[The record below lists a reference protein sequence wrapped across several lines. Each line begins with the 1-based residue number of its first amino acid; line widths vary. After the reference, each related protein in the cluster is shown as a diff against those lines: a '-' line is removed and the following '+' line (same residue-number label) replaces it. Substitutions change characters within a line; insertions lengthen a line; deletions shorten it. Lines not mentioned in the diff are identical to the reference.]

1 MAGPEPSIP
10 AGSVPSWFGVPM
22 PRLVHVLLP
31 VALTACRAPPEAPA
45 ELEELTSW
53 LYGRVETGTDEEME
67 VGLGNLVAWM
77 DTRFEE
83 ATEGYTVDNIP
94 EDIAHAADG
103 RSGPLEG
110 LVGASVATRI
120 AASIDDVAEAMLV
133 HDQMEVFEGEYIS
146 FEREFENDIR
156 CFARGE
162 CATEKARTQS
172 VNNYPLGL
180 ELGVDFNT
188 QWRWVEGPDGPTI
201 VYRTWLRD
209 QADVNKDWLGVNYQ
223 YFLGVTMPRDGQTRR
238 LQTTWIAASL
248 GDTPVPED
256 MALNMVIDGM
266 TNTDA
271 TLETYLLGE

>member
-1 MAGPEPSIP
+1 MRRP
-10 AGSVPSWFGVPM
+10 
-22 PRLVHVLLP
+22 LLLLLP
-31 VALTACRAPPEAPA
+31 TAMLACRPPPDAPA

-53 LYGRVETGTDEEME
+53 MYGKVETGTDEELE
-67 VGLGNLVAWM
+67 VGVENLVAWLDGRM
-77 DTRFEE
+77 DE
-83 ATEGYTVDNIP
+83 ATGGYTVDNLP
-94 EDIAHAADG
+94 AKTAHAADG

-110 LVGASVATRI
+110 LVGASVATRLDAPI
-120 AASIDDVAEAMLV
+120 EDVVEAMLL
-133 HDQMEVFEGEYIS
+133 HDQMEVFEGEYIAFDRS
-146 FEREFENDIR
+146 FDNNAR

-162 CATEKARTQS
+162 CAAEGARTQS

-209 QADVNKDWLGVNYQ
+209 AADVNKDWLGVNYQ
-223 YFLGVTMPRDGQTRR
+223 YFLGVTMPRGDRTRR

-266 TNTDA
+266 AGTDE
-271 TLETYLLGE
+271 TLEGYLLGE